1 MTNHS
6 TATTGTHVAIEVVDR
21 SQSTAF
27 ALIHEL
33 RAETRAAIEAAL
45 VLAETLGGAALRVA
59 RSATVKIDTASAASI
74 TDVERWLGGTLA
86 KARETAHAEVPVAKA
101 KAA

>member
-1 MTNHS
+1 MSTNLS
-6 TATTGTHVAIEVVDR
+6 GTHVAIEVADR

-45 VLAETLGGAALRVA
+45 VLAEKLGSAAVRVA
-59 RSATVKIDTASAASI
+59 RSATVRIDTATAASI

-86 KARETAHAEVPVAKA
+86 KAREAAEDAATAPRE
-101 KAA
+101 AA

>member
-1 MTNHS
+1 MSTNLS
-6 TATTGTHVAIEVVDR
+6 GTHVAIEVADR

-45 VLAETLGGAALRVA
+45 VLAEKLGSAAVRVA
-59 RSATVKIDTASAASI
+59 RSATVRIDTATAASI

-86 KARETAHAEVPVAKA
+86 KAREAAEDAATAPR

>member
-45 VLAETLGGAALRVA
+45 VLAEKPSALAAMYTSPR
-59 RSATVKIDTASAASI
+59 D
-74 TDVERWLGGTLA
+74 GFTLA
-86 KARETAHAEVPVAKA
+86 TPSRS
-101 KAA
+101 

>member
-27 ALIHEL
+27 ALLHEV

-45 VLAETLGGAALRVA
+45 VLAEKLGGAALRVA
-59 RSATVKIDTASAASI
+59 RSATTRIDTATAASL
-74 TDVERWLGGTLA
+74 TDVERWLGASLA
-86 KARETAHAEVPVAKA
+86 KARETAHTTEKPVAKA
-101 KAA
+101 A

>member
-1 MTNHS
+1 MTHTS
-6 TATTGTHVAIEVVDR
+6 GTHVAIEVADR

-45 VLAETLGGAALRVA
+45 VLAEKLGSAAVRVA
-59 RSATVKIDTASAASI
+59 RSATIRIDTATAASI

-86 KARETAHAEVPVAKA
+86 KAREAAHADESVKR
-101 KAA
+101 AA